1 MEDDNI
7 MATGIAFSK
16 REPSMMFCKL
26 FAIIPM
32 MMVSSMAFAV
42 IPEGD
47 SMNLDRMV
55 SGAMID
61 GLCGTLSYASSPLS
75 INERESIV
83 RCAWFASERDKPAN
97 DVQPL
102 SVWQARHPAFSPQ
115 ASEQVLLA
123 AWLASKG

>member
-1 MEDDNI
+1 LKEDSI
-7 MATGIAFSK
+7 MATDIASSK
-16 REPSMMFCKL
+16 RESSKMLCRL
-26 FAIIPM
+26 FAIIPLM
-32 MMVSSMAFAV
+32 IVSSMAFEVNA
-42 IPEGD
+42 EDD
-47 SMNLDRMV
+47 SMSLDRMV
-55 SGAMID
+55 TGALVD

-75 INERESIV
+75 SNERKSIV
-83 RCAWFASERDKPAN
+83 RCAWFASERDKPAK

>member
-1 MEDDNI
+1 MKDDSI
-7 MATGIAFSK
+7 MATGIACSK
-16 REPSMMFCKL
+16 REPSKMLCKL
-26 FAIIPM
+26 FAIITM

-42 IPEGD
+42 NPEDD
-47 SMNLDRMV
+47 SMNLDRMA
-55 SGAMID
+55 SGAIVD
-61 GLCGTLSYASSPLS
+61 GLCGTLSYASSPLN

-83 RCAWFASERDKPAN
+83 RCAWFASERDKPAK

-123 AWLASKG
+123 AWLALKG